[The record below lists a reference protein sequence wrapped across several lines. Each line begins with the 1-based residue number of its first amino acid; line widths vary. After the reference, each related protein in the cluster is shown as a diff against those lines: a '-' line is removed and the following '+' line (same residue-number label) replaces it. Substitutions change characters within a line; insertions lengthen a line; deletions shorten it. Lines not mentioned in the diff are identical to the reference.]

1 MNIYRIV
8 LSKTARSKLK
18 RLDRPISFRIMKQ
31 LKWFAGHVDEIPL
44 EPLRGD
50 LRGTFKYR
58 IGHYRV
64 VFDVDWQ
71 EHLLQVQ
78 DIDHRSRVYKR
89 R

>member
-1 MNIYRIV
+1 MNIYSIV
-8 LSKTARSKLK
+8 LSKTARSELK
-18 RLDRPISFRIMKQ
+18 KLDRPVAFRIMKQ
-31 LKWFAGHVDEIPL
+31 LKWFAEHLEEISL

-50 LRGTFKYR
+50 FRGTFKYR

-71 EHLLQVQ
+71 EHLLLVQ
-78 DIDHRSRVYKR
+78 NIDHRSRVYKR